1 MKIGFFSLNLR
12 SELRN
17 NAPGIVN
24 PSIYYSL
31 GFLLQII
38 PQYGSVSVYASRITD
53 TPGPEN
59 YSQKVGPAGMSL
71 KFPWRTPAFPER
83 VLIKMPHA

>member
-1 MKIGFFSLNLR
+1 MNLR

-17 NAPGIVN
+17 NALGILN

-31 GFLLQII
+31 WYSLQII

-71 KFPWRTPAFPER
+71 KLPWRIPAFPGH